1 MTIRRQYQHSQC
13 WGKAEKTSP
22 TCDVNCSAFVLSTR
36 NSNLTIFDCPVCMEI
51 VDRPIA
57 LTKRFSNHLMLHAT
71 KIISTISTQSILL
84 QKLRNY
90 AQGTRLLK
98 SRATRA
104 ICYRTTSL
112 TLRACANF
120 SHAAPT
126 EQTRGCG
133 EAAAT
138 HTLEVKT
145 GGQYRCLVEQPVN
158 AL

>member
-1 MTIRRQYQHSQC
+1 
-13 WGKAEKTSP
+13 
-22 TCDVNCSAFVLSTR
+22 
-36 NSNLTIFDCPVCMEI
+36 
-51 VDRPIA
+51 
-57 LTKRFSNHLMLHAT
+57 MLHAT

-120 SHAAPT
+120 SHAPT